1 MDDVKRGPKIGL
13 PNVRSDFMY
22 YHRDIGSRPYIN
34 YLTFDQYLKPMPN
47 LYALINVGIL
57 ELMHAGIRTEI
68 IWKNN
73 KKPYGFGLDLAKV
86 QKRETDGTLRL
97 KNERY
102 STYLASIYYDLPND
116 WIVKIDT
123 GKYLAGDLGST
134 ISIKRTFNNGWQFG
148 AYATLTDVPFSTFG
162 EGSFEKGLTI
172 RAPLNWFTGRK
183 SRSLQHA
190 VIRPIT
196 GDGGA
201 KLELSED
208 KYLYGVVSEYDLKNI
223 SDNWS
228 RVFR

>member
-1 MDDVKRGPKIGL
+1 MGNFNL
-13 PNVRSDFMY
+13 Q
-22 YHRDIGSRPYIN
+22 
-34 YLTFDQYLKPMPN
+34 DQ
-47 LYALINVGIL
+47 
-57 ELMHAGIRTEI
+57 H
-68 IWKNN
+68 
-73 KKPYGFGLDLAKV
+73 
-86 QKRETDGTLRL
+86 
-97 KNERY
+97 Y
-102 STYLASIYYDLPND
+102 STYLASFYYNLPND
-116 WIVKIDT
+116 WIAKFDF

-134 ISIKRTFNNGWQFG
+134 ISINRSFNNGWEFG

-162 EGSFEKGLTI
+162 EGSFEKGLTLKV
-172 RAPLNWFTGRK
+172 PVSWFTGRK
-183 SRSLQHA
+183 SRSLQNA